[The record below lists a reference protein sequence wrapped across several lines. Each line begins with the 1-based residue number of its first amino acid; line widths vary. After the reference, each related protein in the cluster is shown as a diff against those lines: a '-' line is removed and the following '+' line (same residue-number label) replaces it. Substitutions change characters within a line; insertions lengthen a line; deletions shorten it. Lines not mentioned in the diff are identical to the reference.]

1 MEWVGFLCLAIL
13 IWYSAYP
20 RKVDKIEKKLKK
32 MEKEREREGEGENK
46 MSRIISELIG
56 KNCMIDCE
64 DDIPCDVVCN
74 ILDVDEEWVK
84 CSYED
89 KKKGPQMQIIR
100 VDSIKN
106 IKMVSE

>member
-1 MEWVGFLCLAIL
+1 
-13 IWYSAYP
+13 
-20 RKVDKIEKKLKK
+20 
-32 MEKEREREGEGENK
+32 
-46 MSRIISELIG
+46 
-56 KNCMIDCE
+56 MIDCE